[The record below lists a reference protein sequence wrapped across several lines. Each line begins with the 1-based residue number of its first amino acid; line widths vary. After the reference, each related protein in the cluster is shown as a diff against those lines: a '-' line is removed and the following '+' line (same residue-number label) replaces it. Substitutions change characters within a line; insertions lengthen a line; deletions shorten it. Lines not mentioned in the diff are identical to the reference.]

1 MITVDITNSKK
12 QITTYELEFP
22 MDIEDNYSLFLSTY
36 YNRKSIEYKKI
47 KVENCRSEMTALNQ
61 AINKI
66 RSININDLNFLSLCL
81 EKMSQDERLK
91 YNAIVE
97 YESIR
102 NNIESIDEL
111 IDIVFELDC
120 YLYVEQAKDIEELT
134 IKLAGKNVPIVQEQ
148 LIETMKMFKKRH
160 EGIFGLYNNKNGY
173 VEMEKKE
180 QIENIRKIE
189 QYEIRSKE
197 DFRYKFKTNI
207 IKALGLAN
215 TLGGN
220 LYQKRNLLF
229 SSELDKKT
237 KIDQIESLT
246 GRYGIGIISDDILNS
261 FGIRKTYRNDEKI
274 LDLQIKDEQANEDEV
289 EM

>member
-1 MITVDITNSKK
+1 
-12 QITTYELEFP
+12 
-22 MDIEDNYSLFLSTY
+22 
-36 YNRKSIEYKKI
+36 
-47 KVENCRSEMTALNQ
+47 
-61 AINKI
+61 
-66 RSININDLNFLSLCL
+66 
-81 EKMSQDERLK
+81 
-91 YNAIVE
+91 
-97 YESIR
+97 
-102 NNIESIDEL
+102 
-111 IDIVFELDC
+111 
-120 YLYVEQAKDIEELT
+120 
-134 IKLAGKNVPIVQEQ
+134 
-148 LIETMKMFKKRH
+148 
-160 EGIFGLYNNKNGY
+160 
-173 VEMEKKE
+173 MEKKE

-246 GRYGIGIISDDILNS
+246 GRYGIGMITDDILNS

>member
-1 MITVDITNSKK
+1 MITIDIRNSRK
-12 QITTYELEFP
+12 QVTTYDLEFP
-22 MDIEDNYSLFLSTY
+22 MDIEENYPLFLCTY

-47 KVENCRSEMTALNQ
+47 EVENCRSEITALNQ
-61 AINKI
+61 VINNI
-66 RSININDLNFLSLCL
+66 GNVNINDLNFLGLCL
-81 EKMSQDERLK
+81 EKMSREDRSK

-97 YESIR
+97 YENIR
-102 NNIESIDEL
+102 NNIKSIDEL

-180 QIENIRKIE
+180 QIEKVRKNDEYVIK
-189 QYEIRSKE
+189 SKE
-197 DFRYKFKTNI
+197 DFRYKFKSNI
-207 IKALGLAN
+207 IKALGLVS

-220 LYQKRNLLF
+220 LYNKGNLLF

-246 GRYGIGIISDDILNS
+246 GRYGIGSISDDMLNS
-261 FGIRKTYRNDEKI
+261 YGIRKTYRNDEKI
-274 LDLQIKDEQANEDEV
+274 FDLQIKDEQANEDEA

>member
-1 MITVDITNSKK
+1 MIILDITNSKK
-12 QITTYELEFP
+12 QITTYGLEFP
-22 MDIEDNYSLFLSTY
+22 MDIEENYPLFLSTY
-36 YNRKSIEYKKI
+36 YNRKSIEYKKV

-91 YNAIVE
+91 YNAVVE

-102 NNIESIDEL
+102 NNIKSIDEL

-134 IKLAGKNVPIVQEQ
+134 IKLAGKNVLIVQEQ

-160 EGIFGLYNNKNGY
+160 EGVFGLYNDKNGY

-246 GRYGIGIISDDILNS
+246 GRYGIGMISDDILNS